1 VDWQLADAVPVRE
14 HLFVTSQGHPYAI
27 FRRALD
33 RRNLPSAWAAAT
45 ELQVVSL
52 ADALALCLLVRDRE
66 PAKFTRLALRWHAR
80 FCAETP
86 VVDLETGRLV
96 LDLLTALGGADAVPV
111 ARALRELIGSYDVS
125 LAEPLRRW
133 EIEQAASR

>member
-1 VDWQLADAVPVRE
+1 L
-14 HLFVTSQGHPYAI
+14 
-27 FRRALD
+27 
-33 RRNLPSAWAAAT
+33 AAAT

-80 FCAETP
+80 FYAETP

-96 LDLLTALGGADAVPV
+96 LDLLTAIGGADAVPV

-133 EIEQAASR
+133 ESEQAANRSARRSIRRPGFATRAARSSVRPVGFAAR

>member
-1 VDWQLADAVPVRE
+1 MDTRPCWRTPLACANICS
-14 HLFVTSQGHPYAI
+14 VTSQGQ
-27 FRRALD
+27 
-33 RRNLPSAWAAAT
+33 WAAAT

-52 ADALALCLLVRDRE
+52 ADALAVCLLVRDRE

-86 VVDLETGRLV
+86 AVDLETGRLV
-96 LDLLTALGGADAVPV
+96 LDLLMAIGGATEAVPV
-111 ARALRELIGSYDVS
+111 ARALSELVGSYDPS

-133 EIEQAASR
+133 EIEHAASR